1 MGDSETKHIVELQ
14 TLLAQK
20 LADLGFGEDAHS
32 RELVH
37 HLSEIAARSRTFE
50 QQSLPLFLALSPE
63 HRRSFAQLLMEI
75 KADLDAMQDSITDAQ
90 PALQA
95 LLDHLIREDQ
105 ASETSG

>member
-1 MGDSETKHIVELQ
+1 MSDSETKHVVELQ
-14 TLLAQK
+14 TQLAQK
-20 LADLGFGEDAHS
+20 LADLDFRDDVHA

-37 HLSEIAARSRTFE
+37 HLAEVAARSRTFE

-95 LLDHLIREDQ
+95 LFDHLLREDE
-105 ASETSG
+105 AES